1 MLKSAQSTCLKLV
14 MSARGK
20 DTPPYHILPRSTRAM
35 YPFAA
40 IVGQDDLKLCLIL
53 CAIDPSI
60 GGVLIQ
66 GGKGTAKST
75 AARGIAHLMP
85 QIEVGYDPV
94 SGALDPYN
102 RRPCTKGGEIDG
114 DDDKGPLYSESRF
127 IEAPFV
133 DLPIGSTEDRV
144 IGSIDFSATLK
155 QGGKRVFAPGLLA
168 AANRGVLYV
177 DEVNLLPAHLVDVL
191 LDAAASGI
199 NTIQREGLTMS
210 HPSRFMLIGTMN
222 PEEGDLR
229 PQLLDRFG
237 LMVDV
242 AAPQDAVER
251 SEVVRQR
258 IHFERDEVTFLEKW
272 HETERELAKK
282 ISEAK
287 GRLPN
292 VVLSD
297 DLLLLISRICA
308 EFQVGSLRADI
319 TMYKTATAL
328 AAWNGRLAVEAEDIR
343 QAAEWVL
350 AHRRRRQPFE
360 QPTGG
365 PQTQEKLDQIMN
377 DNADAS
383 QPPGEQDEMK
393 ENGTSNDDS
402 RQGEESPD
410 NTTSSDDNKT
420 DASSSKREES
430 SVKGGSDDMQTFT
443 ASKPGQIKQL
453 RLGTQQLKK
462 AQSSPGTGRR
472 NPIQDTQQKGHY
484 VRSMQTDKP
493 LDLALDATLR
503 AAAVNGLSE
512 TGQPIIHPDNWRR
525 KVRNSTSDTLIL
537 FVVDASGSMSARKRM
552 ETVKGAVL
560 ALLTDAYQQRDRVGV
575 IAFRGIKAEVLLEPT
590 KSVELAEKQLQRLPT
605 GGRTPLAHALS
616 LTYNTIRRVRN
627 EPDQSILLIV
637 LSDGKA
643 NVPLPES
650 GGDAWIQT
658 EQAAGQLAKLELP
671 TLMLDTDSGSLV
683 RVGRGKELA
692 HLLRADYME
701 LDDLSSDGLIH
712 TIRQAAELK

>member
-1 MLKSAQSTCLKLV
+1 MPSAK
-14 MSARGK
+14 
-20 DTPPYHILPRSTRAM
+20 STRRRQH

-40 IVGQDDLKLCLIL
+40 IIGQDDLKLCLIL

-66 GGKGTAKST
+66 GDKGTAKST
-75 AARGIAHLMP
+75 AARGISHLMP
-85 QIEVGYDPV
+85 QIEVGYA
-94 SGALDPYN
+94 STSRASDPYN
-102 RRPCTKGGEIDG
+102 RSPSEEAEEG
-114 DDDKGPLYSESRF
+114 DAVHSESRF
-127 IEAPFV
+127 IDTPFV

-144 IGSIDFSATLK
+144 VGSLDFSASLK
-155 QGGKRVFAPGLLA
+155 HGGKRVFAPGLLA
-168 AANRGVLYV
+168 SANRGVLYV

-191 LDAAASGI
+191 LDAAASGV
-199 NTIQREGLTMS
+199 NTVQREGLTIS
-210 HPSRFMLIGTMN
+210 HPARFMLIGTMN

-237 LMVDV
+237 LMVNV
-242 AAPQDAVER
+242 AAPQDAAER

-258 IHFERDEVTFLEKW
+258 INFERDETSFREKW
-272 HETERELAKK
+272 NDAEEELTKRIA
-282 ISEAK
+282 EAK
-287 GRLPN
+287 DRLSD

-297 DLLLLISRICA
+297 ESLLLISRICT

-328 AAWNGRLAVEAEDIR
+328 AAWKGRLAVEAEDIR
-343 QAAEWVL
+343 QAAQWVL

-360 QPTGG
+360 QPMGG
-365 PQTQEKLDQIMN
+365 PQANDMLNQIMN
-377 DNADAS
+377 DSGDNLS
-383 QPPGEQDEMK
+383 QQPPTEQDEMDGNEPANDTNRQETPNDPSSADK
-393 ENGTSNDDS
+393 NKNDPSKREKGNGN
-402 RQGEESPD
+402 
-410 NTTSSDDNKT
+410 SDDNN
-420 DASSSKREES
+420 DSE
-430 SVKGGSDDMQTFT
+430 MQTFT

-453 RLGTQQLKK
+453 RLGTQQLKN
-462 AQSSPGTGRR
+462 AQQPGSGRR
-472 NPIQDTQQKGHY
+472 NPIHDTKRKGHY

-493 LDLALDATLR
+493 VDLALDATLR

-512 TGQPIIHPDNWRR
+512 SGQPIIHPENWRR

-537 FVVDASGSMSARKRM
+537 FVVDASGSMSARKGM

-575 IAFRGIKAEVLLEPT
+575 IAFRGVKAEVLLEPT
-590 KSVELAEKQLQRLPT
+590 KSVDLAEKQLQRLPT

-616 LTYNTIRRVRN
+616 LTNDTICRLRRN
-627 EPDQSILLIV
+627 EPDQSVLLIV

-643 NVPLPES
+643 NVPLPNS
-650 GGDAWIQT
+650 DAGADAWNQT
-658 EQAAGQLAKLELP
+658 EQVAGQLAKLELP
-671 TLMLDTDSGSLV
+671 TLMLDTDSGGLV

-692 HLLRADYME
+692 HLLKADYME

-712 TIRQAAELK
+712 TIRQAVG